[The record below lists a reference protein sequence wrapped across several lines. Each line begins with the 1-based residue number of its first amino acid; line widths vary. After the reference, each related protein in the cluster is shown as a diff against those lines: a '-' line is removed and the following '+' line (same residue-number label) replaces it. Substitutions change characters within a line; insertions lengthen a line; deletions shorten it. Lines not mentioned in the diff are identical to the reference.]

1 MRFASTSSSIAA
13 AGAGPAL
20 PGAVCAAAQG
30 SQYSSPATA
39 AQVKRIMQ
47 SLPGCAIAA
56 RSNASSTMAAGSDNR
71 SRRSL
76 LRRDAG
82 GLDDLRPAFQLAL
95 DEGVELLRRAADD
108 VGGL

>member
-13 AGAGPAL
+13 AGTGPAVA
-20 PGAVCAAAQG
+20 GAVCAAAEG
-30 SQYSSPATA
+30 SQHSSPTTA

-47 SLPGCAIAA
+47 SLLGCAIAA
-56 RSNASSTMAAGSDNR
+56 LTNASTTTAAGSDNR

-82 GLDDLRPAFQLAL
+82 SLDNLRPTFQLAL
-95 DEGVELLRRAADD
+95 DEGIELLRRAAND
-108 VGGL
+108 V